1 MEQEEA
7 YLRSLGVEISVAEQS
22 TDERSFESIDDADAN
37 RPPTEKQIE
46 TLRRLGM
53 LDEANEHTTASD
65 VKLILERAFRDA
77 PTGNQLARA
86 KELGITICED
96 AQFTA
101 GNLDLVLKLA
111 DQPPSTAMLKA
122 LSRFGI
128 RGVRTAL
135 EGRMALDLALALGT
149 GFWRWRLSPE
159 KIERRIVEPVQVQFM
174 PNIWRWNL
182 QPKETTG
189 AFMAAIRDP
198 AFSNPRI
205 HNCTMALQYFHWPE
219 LNMQEWAARGKSAI
233 K

>member
-7 YLRSLGVEISVAEQS
+7 YLRSLGVEVFVAEQS
-22 TDERSFESIDDADAN
+22 TDVRSFELIDDADAN
-37 RPPTEKQIE
+37 GPPTEKQIE
-46 TLRRLGM
+46 ILQRLGV
-53 LDEANEHTTASD
+53 LDETNENTTASD
-65 VKLILERAFRDA
+65 VNLILERAFQNP
-77 PTGNQLARA
+77 PTGNQLTRA

-96 AQFTA
+96 AEFTA
-101 GNLDLVLKLA
+101 GNLDLVLNLA
-111 DQPPSTAMLKA
+111 DQPPNAEMIKA

-128 RGVRTAL
+128 RGVGTAL

-159 KIERRIVEPVQVQFM
+159 EIERRVVEPVQIPFM

-189 AFMAAIRDP
+189 AFVAAIRDP
-198 AFSNPRI
+198 AFSSPRI
-205 HNCTMALQYFHWPE
+205 HNCTMGLQYFHWSE
-219 LNMQEWAARGKSAI
+219 VKMQEWAARGKSAT